1 MWRFATASVLT
12 NNTWSQNLTRIRGK
26 MMIEQVYPM
35 VIDGKFVGI
44 AGVDRALTDL
54 HEFLRELK
62 PP

>member
-12 NNTWSQNLTRIRGK
+12 NNTWSQNLTCIRGK
-26 MMIEQVYPM
+26 MMIEQVYPI

-44 AGVDRALTDL
+44 AGVDRALTDP